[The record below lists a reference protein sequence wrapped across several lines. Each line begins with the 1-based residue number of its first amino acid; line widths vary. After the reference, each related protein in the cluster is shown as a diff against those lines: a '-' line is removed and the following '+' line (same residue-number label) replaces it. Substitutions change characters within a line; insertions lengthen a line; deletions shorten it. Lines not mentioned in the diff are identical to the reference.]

1 MTHTLHRIGERGSL
15 ERDYVLYALAS
26 NIEMLKGNKPTYE
39 NTKEL
44 LTKFMDICFRH
55 NPVNA
60 GCIYPSS
67 SPYSKTLAKGN
78 TWEEMR
84 QEMLDYT
91 ETMAVFDD
99 RENLKNVIVEL
110 RQSDLGLSLV
120 LSGVFDEVYQTCKE
134 TGITPHTVNIALG
147 IMGKKELLPE
157 RRTLEIVTMCGHG
170 LVSQHLVEDL
180 VGKIGANKMSVEEAA
195 KRLGANCVC
204 GAFNTARAAE
214 ILTLM
219 VGEAHYPGE
228 CDG

>member
-15 ERDYVLYALAS
+15 EKDYVLYALAS
-26 NIEMLKGNKPTYE
+26 NVEMLKGNKPTYE
-39 NTKEL
+39 NTKDL

-55 NPVNA
+55 RPVNA

-67 SPYSKTLAKGN
+67 SPYSKTIAKGN

-99 RENLKNVIVEL
+99 RENLRKVIDEL
-110 RQSDLGLSLV
+110 RQSDLGLSIV
-120 LSGVFDEVYQTCKE
+120 LSGVFDEVYEACE
-134 TGITPHTVNIALG
+134 EIGLTPHTVNIALG

-157 RRTLEIVTMCGHG
+157 RKILEIVTMCGHG
-170 LVSQHLVEDL
+170 LVSQYLAEDL
-180 VGKIGANKMSVEEAA
+180 VRKIKANKISVEEAA
-195 KRLGANCVC
+195 KRLGANCIC

-219 VGEAHYPGE
+219 VGEAQDSGE
-228 CDG
+228 CDR

>member
-26 NIEMLKGNKPTYE
+26 NIEMLRGNKPTYE

-44 LTKFMDICFRH
+44 LTRFMDICFRH
-55 NPVNA
+55 SPVNA

-99 RENLKNVIVEL
+99 RENLKNVIGEL

-120 LSGVFDEVYQTCKE
+120 LSGVFDEVYQACKE

-170 LVSQHLVEDL
+170 LVSQYLVEDL
-180 VGKIGANKMSVEEAA
+180 VGKITANKISVEEAA

-219 VGEAHYPGE
+219 VGEAHSPGE
-228 CDG
+228 CNG